1 MRRREASREE
11 GLRDGADNSSRII
24 SLTLKLSARR
34 GCDAVDDGEIDFV
47 AERDGEIR
55 CYQVSASIMG
65 EAARARDLA
74 FLSKVRGNFGKTVLA
89 LYRLG
94 LGVTPEG
101 IRVRNA
107 LDWLCR

>member
-11 GLRDGADNSSRII
+11 GLRDGADNGPRTI

-34 GCDAVDDGEIDFV
+34 GCDAVDDGEIDFA

-55 CYQVSASIMG
+55 CYQVFASIMG
-65 EAARARDLA
+65 EAARAWELVI
-74 FLSKVRGNFGKTVLA
+74 LSKVRGNFGKTVLA
-89 LYRLG
+89 LDRLG

-107 LDWLCR
+107 LDWLYR

>member
-1 MRRREASREE
+1 M
-11 GLRDGADNSSRII
+11 

-65 EAARARDLA
+65 EAARAWELV
-74 FLSKVRGNFGKTVLA
+74 FLSKARDNFGKTVLA
-89 LYRLG
+89 LDRLG

-107 LDWLCR
+107 LDWLCG

>member
-1 MRRREASREE
+1 
-11 GLRDGADNSSRII
+11 
-24 SLTLKLSARR
+24 
-34 GCDAVDDGEIDFV
+34 
-47 AERDGEIR
+47 
-55 CYQVSASIMG
+55 MG

>member
-11 GLRDGADNSSRII
+11 GLRDGADNSSRTM

-65 EAARARDLA
+65 EAARAWELV
-74 FLSKVRGNFGKTVLA
+74 FLSKARGNFDKTVLT
-89 LYRLG
+89 LDRPG
-94 LGVTPEG
+94 LGVTSEG

-107 LDWLCR
+107 LDWLCG